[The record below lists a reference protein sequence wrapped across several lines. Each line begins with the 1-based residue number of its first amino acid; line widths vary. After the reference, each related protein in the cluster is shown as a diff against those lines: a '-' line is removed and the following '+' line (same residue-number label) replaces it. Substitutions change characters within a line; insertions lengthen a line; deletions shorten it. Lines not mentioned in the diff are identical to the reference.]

1 MGLGLWVRVYVV
13 RCGAVWMRG
22 VVSGESMG
30 LFYFCHFFFLVFAG
44 LLLCFCFV
52 FSVSLFLCFP
62 ESSFLCLFLSV
73 HSSRS
78 VCCSFLLHFPTLSPI
93 SEHAKAPRK
102 NI

>member
-30 LFYFCHFFFLVFAG
+30 LFLLFCLFSWFLLV
-44 LLLCFCFV
+44 C
-52 FSVSLFLCFP
+52 FSVSVSFSLFLCFS
-62 ESSFLCLFLSV
+62 ESSFLCSFLSV